1 MNFDH
6 IFNWKLLAGSHDF
19 PGPEGGTCINEAA
32 IVAAG
37 FNYRAIGSAN
47 DCPPCFS
54 RPIAEFALAL
64 NDDLLGSDAFTAEE
78 KQAIL
83 KPFVLRLAGTADTPE
98 VERQRYEFLIVGIAR
113 EVYPPL
119 LKGWGNDLAAQAAAV
134 KTLDDVRELAE
145 NIARAS
151 GLARAS
157 ALARAL
163 ARATSALALALARAL
178 ALASALALALARASA
193 QGSAAPARRALLL
206 ARVNLL
212 DGVLKIGKQAD
223 PLDVALIQERMDT
236 IKSRAICAA

>member
-113 EVYPPL
+113 EVYHPL

-145 NIARAS
+145 NIA
-151 GLARAS
+151 LARAIDL
-157 ALARAL
+157 ALFATARSL
-163 ARATSALALALARAL
+163 SPALALARD
-178 ALASALALALARASA
+178 LASDLAPTPWSA
-193 QGSAAPARRALLL
+193 GPACKALLL

-212 DGVLKIGKQAD
+212 EGVLKIGKQAD
-223 PLDVALIQERMDT
+223 PLDGALIQERMDT